1 MSWFRNLSLYPKLIV
16 PIAIIAIVVLAN
28 AAISVL
34 NFNELTK
41 NTNVIAYEYLKGI
54 DLLLQADRDMYQAQV
69 AERSLIFLKAGSDDY
84 KEQQKQHTSN
94 IKQAK
99 ERVAKFAELT
109 TFEEAK
115 AQASAFAEAY
125 AKWEKITLRIEKE
138 RTEGGRIG
146 RRTAIELSFNEGA
159 NQFDAARDIIDG
171 LTEFLQ
177 NKSEVV
183 VSETNELAS
192 YSQQTQI
199 TAAVIAV
206 IIVIILIVFLPRII
220 VVPIRTL
227 LARVEDIANGD
238 GDLTVR
244 ISENS
249 QDELGKLAVSF
260 NHFLQQLQEIIG
272 RIAGSSSQ
280 VATAAEEL
288 SAITAEVDLSIKQ
301 QHTATDQVA
310 TAVNEMSATVNE
322 IAQNAN
328 DAANSASKAD
338 SSTQDGRSV
347 VQSTIDAIESV
358 AVDVNSAADVIRNL
372 SQDTDNI
379 GSVLDVIRGIA
390 EQTNLLALNAAIEA
404 ARAGEQGRGFAV
416 VADEVRTLASR
427 TQQSTQEIQ
436 EMIESLQTGAQEA
449 VKVMDVG
456 QQKVKES
463 VEKATQAGVSLDAIT
478 QEVAAISDMNTLI
491 ASAAEEQNAVTE
503 DINRNVVEISSIS
516 NQSAQS
522 ASQVNSA
529 SEELARLSA
538 DLQREVMRFKV

>member
-1 MSWFRNLSLYPKLIV
+1 VSWFRNLSLYPKLIV